1 VVTVSHIV
9 GRILAD
15 KPALQEYMKRNL
27 VNYTALAEYLLPQVE
42 KNLGK
47 KATISAIMMACR
59 RYAETLGQQKKT
71 LEKVEKSS
79 ELLMKTNLVDIT
91 VRKSPAL
98 FSKVEKLYSMARYEE
113 GDTLNVVYGNYEA
126 SIITNEQYA
135 QRCLVAL
142 KGEKILKVD
151 RKLVSLSLRFGETF
165 RSTPG
170 IIAAVTSKL
179 TFEHIN
185 LLEIVSTN
193 TELAVIVADKDA
205 MRAYAA
211 LEEFT
216 K

>member
-1 VVTVSHIV
+1 
-9 GRILAD
+9 
-15 KPALQEYMKRNL
+15 
-27 VNYTALAEYLLPQVE
+27 
-42 KNLGK
+42 
-47 KATISAIMMACR
+47 
-59 RYAETLGQQKKT
+59 
-71 LEKVEKSS
+71 
-79 ELLMKTNLVDIT
+79 
-91 VRKSPAL
+91 
-98 FSKVEKLYSMARYEE
+98 MARYEE